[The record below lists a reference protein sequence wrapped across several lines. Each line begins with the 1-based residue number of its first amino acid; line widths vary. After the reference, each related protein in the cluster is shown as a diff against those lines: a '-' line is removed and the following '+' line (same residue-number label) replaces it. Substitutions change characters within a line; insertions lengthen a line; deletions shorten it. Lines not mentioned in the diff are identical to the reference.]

1 MAEDTMNEEM
11 TGMAAPAPE
20 APMLEDTM
28 GDAPKSSELTVD
40 AMKANYEAMESDKQ
54 LAVKEIMNEAI
65 GQLFDELTG
74 QTVMSEF
81 AMSIRSEE
89 PMGAEAPSAEGMMAP
104 STEPMADMPA
114 EEEEATP
121 PV

>member
-1 MAEDTMNEEM
+1 MAEDMMNEEM
-11 TGMAAPAPE
+11 TGMAAPVSE
-20 APMLEDTM
+20 APMPEDTTE
-28 GDAPKSSELTVD
+28 DTPKPSELTVD
-40 AMKANYEAMESDKQ
+40 AMKANYEAMEPDKQ
-54 LAVKEIMNEAI
+54 LAVKEIMNDAI

-81 AMSIRSEE
+81 AMTIQSEE
-89 PMGAEAPSAEGMMAP
+89 PMGAEAPAAEGMMAP
-104 STEPMADMPA
+104 TEEPMAEMPA